1 MPPRLA
7 LSLGCLAVLAPAAAL
22 AAGTTFTPPPG
33 PMAPPAAVAAVL
45 ATVPP
50 PAPGEVVVDFEQGV
64 IGVPA
69 PKWEEKGVVFQL
81 YGRLQRTPAAVPRVM
96 FFPHLATNHKGILNA
111 MANDQGVPLE
121 MALSGAG
128 ASSVTLVL
136 WGSTGCPV
144 LVEAYDKDGKLVD
157 KKSLDAV
164 PARKAPEDPVP
175 FVTVTL
181 KAAAI
186 THVYLSGPRNGEYL
200 AADELRFLPLPAA
213 PAVPAAAAAK

>member
-1 MPPRLA
+1 MLSRLA
-7 LSLGCLAVLAPAAAL
+7 FSLGCLAALAPVAAPAAS
-22 AAGTTFTPPPG
+22 TTFTPPPG
-33 PMAPPAAVAAVL
+33 PMATPAAVAAVL

-50 PAPGEVVVDFEQGV
+50 PAPREVVVDFEKSE
-64 IGVPA
+64 IGVPT

-111 MANDQGVPLE
+111 MANDQSVPLE
-121 MALSGAG
+121 MALPGVG

-157 KKSLDAV
+157 KKSLEAV

-186 THVYLSGPRNGEYL
+186 THVYLSGPRNGEFL

-213 PAVPAAAAAK
+213 APSAAAK

>member
-1 MPPRLA
+1 MLPRLA
-7 LSLGCLAVLAPAAAL
+7 FSLGCLAALAPAAAQ
-22 AAGTTFTPPPG
+22 AASTTFTSSPSPL
-33 PMAPPAAVAAVL
+33 ATPAAVAAVL
-45 ATVPP
+45 AAVPP
-50 PAPGEVVVDFEQGV
+50 SAQGEVVVDFEKSE
-64 IGVPA
+64 IGVPV

-111 MANDQGVPLE
+111 MANDQSVPLE
-121 MALSGAG
+121 MALPGAG

-157 KKSLDAV
+157 KKSLEAV

-186 THVYLSGPRNGEYL
+186 THVYLSGPRNGEFL

-213 PAVPAAAAAK
+213 APLPAAK